1 MEERQHTS
9 REFER
14 ELQEIKEGLLYL
26 GAMIETAIVRAINA
40 LMDRDTELARK
51 VICDDNEI
59 DQLDVEIEDKCIRVL
74 ALRQP
79 TARDLRFITTAI
91 KINGHLERIGDMAV
105 NIAEKVIFLNEE
117 PQMKPYI
124 DIPRMA
130 GIAQGMVRE
139 SLDSLVNE
147 DVYLATKVRRDDETI
162 DDLNDQIFRELLTYM
177 MEDAR
182 TIHRALIISQ
192 ISKSLERISDHAVG
206 IADMVVYMVTGK
218 TVRHEQ
224 PHCEPPE
231 K

>member
-1 MEERQHTS
+1 MEERRHTS

-26 GAMIETAIVRAINA
+26 GAMIEKAIVRAIKA
-40 LMDRDTELARK
+40 LTDRDTELAQK

-59 DQLDVEIEDKCIRVL
+59 DQLDVEIEEKCIRVL

-91 KINGHLERIGDMAV
+91 KINGHMERIGDMAA
-105 NIAEKVIFLNEE
+105 NIAEKVIILNEE

-130 GIAQGMVRE
+130 EIAEGMVRE
-139 SLDSLVNE
+139 SIDSLVRE
-147 DVYLATKVRRDDETI
+147 DVDLATKVRMDDEKI

-177 MEDAR
+177 MEDAK

-192 ISKSLERISDHAVG
+192 VSKNLERIADHAVG

-218 TVRHEQ
+218 SVRHE
-224 PHCEPPE
+224 PHCEFPE